1 MSENLQFG
9 AITYGVERNAIRIIA
24 SGKMQMGTKQMGEED
39 FVCMSTHDGLLNKD
53 GRIIENANENENVK
67 GR

>member
-1 MSENLQFG
+1 MSANLQVV
-9 AITYGVERNAIRIIA
+9 AITGGFGRNAIRIID

-53 GRIIENANENENVK
+53 GR
-67 GR
+67 

>member
-1 MSENLQFG
+1 MSANLQVV
-9 AITYGVERNAIRIIA
+9 AITGGFGRNAIRIID
-24 SGKMQMGTKQMGEED
+24 SGKMQMGEED

-53 GRIIENANENENVK
+53 GRIIENANANENVK

>member
-1 MSENLQFG
+1 MSANLQVV
-9 AITYGVERNAIRIIA
+9 AITGGFGRNAIRIID
-24 SGKMQMGTKQMGEED
+24 SGKMQMGTKQMEEED

-53 GRIIENANENENVK
+53 GRIIENANANENVK